1 MSPFRTKFKKTLI
14 VAKTQHE
21 MPKSDFFVIISSIL

>member
-14 VAKTQHE
+14 VAKAQHE
-21 MPKSDFFVIISSIL
+21 IAKSDNFVIISSVM